1 MEYKSCVCGRKS
13 QQLNN
18 MTAKTLGWRTD
29 GKPVANP
36 QWWPPGNAQP
46 MGHHWASIYEKSGD
60 GIRNNISNS
69 GIKSK
74 IVGLSQK

>member
-1 MEYKSCVCGRKS
+1 M
-13 QQLNN
+13 LNA
-18 MTAKTLGWRTD
+18 MFT
-29 GKPVANP
+29 VEIE
-36 QWWPPGNAQP
+36 
-46 MGHHWASIYEKSGD
+46 SIYEKSGD